1 MWKKNTIWVLGLI
14 FLLVS
19 PVLAFDLTLTKIGT
33 MSTIGA
39 DYSLVSY
46 VGAIPTL
53 EGTAT
58 PAATVSIKI
67 NTTSV
72 ATMAATVS
80 GVWNLLPATLNTG
93 DNTIVITSGTQ
104 SLNFVLRYNS
114 GVTPTPTAT
123 SSAGVTALPATGTWE
138 YITLGLGGGLGIWF
152 LGREAKKRMKF
163 WETGVK

>member
-1 MWKKNTIWVLGLI
+1 MKKILLLL
-14 FLLVS
+14 FLFVFAS
-19 PVLAFDLTLTKIGT
+19 GVHAYDLTLTKIGT

-46 VGAIPTL
+46 VGAIPAL

-58 PAATVSIKI
+58 PAAQVAIRI

-80 GVWNLLPATLNTG
+80 GVWNYLPITLNTG
-93 DNTIVITSGTQ
+93 DNTITVTSGNQ

-114 GVTPTPTAT
+114 GLSPTLTPTAT
-123 SSAGVTALPATGTWE
+123 PSAPITTLPKTGAEDYVVFGLLAGVGVL
-138 YITLGLGGGLGIWF
+138 F
-152 LGREAKKRMKF
+152 LGAEVRRRMKF
-163 WETGVK
+163 WETGK